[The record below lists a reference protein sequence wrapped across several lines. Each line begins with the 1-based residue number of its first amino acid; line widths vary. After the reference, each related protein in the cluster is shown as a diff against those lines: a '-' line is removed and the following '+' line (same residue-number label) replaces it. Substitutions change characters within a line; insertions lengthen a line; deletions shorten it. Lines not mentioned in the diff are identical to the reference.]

1 MIYKLM
7 SVDEISLLQQ
17 KVGYLVV
24 KFPKSNKLFYYEGEH
39 LFDTHGK
46 ITLFQISNGNT
57 VQTSVQTLLVQ
68 MDYRTYQIHKL
79 TDDADYELALAVY
92 EQYFDK
98 PLITEEGCFA
108 YLLSLVI
115 ADYEAEHYPIAS
127 ISTVNFIDYLLEER
141 ELTWLDLRNALGYT
155 ALNCTEAYMRYMFEP
170 KNARIVDIVKL
181 SHFFKLPVQAFIVG
195 GYGD

>member
-7 SVDEISLLQQ
+7 SVDEIRLLQQ

-24 KFPKSNKLFYYEGEH
+24 KFPKSDKLFYYQGEH

-46 ITLFQISNGNT
+46 ITLFQISNGHT
-57 VQTSVQTLLVQ
+57 VQTTVQTLLVQ

-79 TDDADYELALAVY
+79 TDETDYELALVVF

-108 YLLSLVI
+108 YLLGLTI
-115 ADYEAEHYPIAS
+115 ADYESEHYPIAS
-127 ISTVNFIDYLLEER
+127 ISTVDFIDYLLEER
-141 ELTWLDLRNALGYT
+141 SLTWLDLRDALCYA

-181 SHFFKLPVQAFIVG
+181 SHFFRLPVQAFIVG